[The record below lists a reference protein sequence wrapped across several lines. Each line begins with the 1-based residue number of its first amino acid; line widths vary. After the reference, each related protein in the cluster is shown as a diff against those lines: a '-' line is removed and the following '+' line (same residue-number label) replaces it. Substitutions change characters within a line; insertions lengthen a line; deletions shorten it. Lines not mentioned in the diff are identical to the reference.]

1 MNTLTGKFAFRV
13 DASLQMGT
21 GHVMRCLTLANV
33 LKRQGNECHFI
44 CREHPGHLIG
54 HIRDQGFEV
63 HVLPIEES
71 TQLNTEARTGLAHAG
86 WLGATQEQDA
96 AGCSAILCQL
106 GTHWLVVDHYA
117 LDACWELALKPHY
130 QKLMVIDDLADRPH
144 GCDLLL
150 DQTFGRD
157 AKDYA
162 SWTPE
167 ACTLLCGSRYSLLR
181 PDFSALR
188 EYSLKRREQTQLQ
201 YLLITMGGVDK
212 DNATGQILEALKAT
226 ALPQACRISVVMGS
240 TAPWLAEV
248 RQLAAHMPWPTEVK
262 VGISDMAQLMAD
274 SDLAIGAAG
283 ATTWERCCLGLPTIM
298 LVLADNQRKIAE
310 CLEQANAVYVLHDTQ
325 YITDRLP
332 DLLNRLAAST
342 SLRTSMSQATSQIAD
357 GKGVAR
363 VIQHLEL
370 QSDCKGSET
379 LSGSTDDPRGS
390 RASTQLAQ

>member
-201 YLLITMGGVDK
+201 HLLITMGGVDK

-283 ATTWERCCLGLPTIM
+283 ATTWERCCLGLPTVM
-298 LVLADNQRKIAE
+298 VVLADNQKLAAE
-310 CLEQANAVYVLHDTQ
+310 ILDSAHAVIKLALGENMGTQ
-325 YITDRLP
+325 LVHIVHTLASDPNRLQQITEHAKNITDGTGCEYV
-332 DLLNRLAAST
+332 AAALH
-342 SLRTSMSQATSQIAD
+342 SLSFN
-357 GKGVAR
+357 
-363 VIQHLEL
+363 
-370 QSDCKGSET
+370 
-379 LSGSTDDPRGS
+379 
-390 RASTQLAQ
+390 